1 MSGMLS
7 GENFVQ
13 ASLNNNRITGFSY
26 DAPGNTVSDGIN
38 SYVYNAEN
46 QIVSAAGVA
55 YTYDG
60 GGDRVKKSSG
70 RLYWSGAL
78 GIMAESDLS
87 GNLAAE
93 YMFFAGA
100 RVARRDLPSGAV
112 HYYFS
117 DRLKSTSVVSSA
129 LGVIEEESDYRPWGE
144 EKVIIHSLS
153 DQHYKFTGKERGSET
168 GLDLMGA
175 RYYGSALGRFMTT
188 DPLGGHYEDP
198 QTLNKYAYVRNNPTT
213 LTDPT
218 GLDFWLQC
226 KGNSGTCQGGHQGT
240 TTTNADGNNTFTATV
255 VTSASLQ
262 DSKSGNTGTVNEN
275 GVQITTN
282 GQTSQGIFINNTPA
296 SDLSGSGKLQDFSF
310 RIDSSDEKKGTLSA
324 GEFTFNG
331 NRDQTRSTL
340 DERGAFRSLTDKR
353 LFGISSV
360 DEIIFHGNS
369 TQHRFGEGP
378 SPHLSVP
385 DNPKNTIPT
394 QGGFQVDR
402 DAPGVKHLG
411 CAIVGVG
418 CN

>member
-144 EKVIIHSLS
+144 ERHITSNIP
-153 DQHYKFTGKERGSET
+153 DQHFKFNGMERDSET
-168 GLDLMGA
+168 GISDFGA
-175 RYYGSALGRFMTT
+175 RFYSSTSSRWLTPDWSLGATPVPFADLRQSAVF
-188 DPLGGHYEDP
+188 
-198 QTLNKYAYVRNNPTT
+198 K
-213 LTDPT
+213 
-218 GLDFWLQC
+218 
-226 KGNSGTCQGGHQGT
+226 
-240 TTTNADGNNTFTATV
+240 
-255 VTSASLQ
+255 SLL
-262 DSKSGNTGTVNEN
+262 V
-275 GVQITTN
+275 
-282 GQTSQGIFINNTPA
+282 
-296 SDLSGSGKLQDFSF
+296 
-310 RIDSSDEKKGTLSA
+310 
-324 GEFTFNG
+324 
-331 NRDQTRSTL
+331 
-340 DERGAFRSLTDKR
+340 
-353 LFGISSV
+353 
-360 DEIIFHGNS
+360 
-369 TQHRFGEGP
+369 
-378 SPHLSVP
+378 
-385 DNPKNTIPT
+385 
-394 QGGFQVDR
+394 
-402 DAPGVKHLG
+402 
-411 CAIVGVG
+411 CAQ
-418 CN
+418 